1 MKSILKIPKETAQRL
16 AIYSSLLSDEHELAT
31 GKQGVLQTIEH
42 LGYVQIDTISVIER
56 AHKHTIWNRRPDF
69 TDDLLHELLAEDKR
83 ILEYW
88 GHAHSYLPMKDFR
101 YTLPL
106 KERRS
111 NPESAWHK
119 RITEMAGH
127 LKEPVL
133 ERITNEGPV
142 SSKDFKDSDTVEGGW
157 GSYKHTSV
165 ALDLL
170 FMEGHIMVAE
180 RQNFQRYYDLT
191 ERVLPEVIDTSKPST
206 EEMGRYLVE
215 STLRS
220 YGLATDREIK
230 EHIQL
235 GLMSEIK
242 EALEIMTESGE
253 IVPVEVAGIDNQI
266 YYVFPETLDSI
277 DSLSALDQQVSILS
291 PFDNLIIQRERIERF
306 FDFDYRLECYTPKKK
321 RVYGYFV
328 LPILYGNE
336 FAARLDAKND
346 RKTNTLIIRNLML
359 EPGFDDIDSFLPHLA
374 SEIREFAVFNNC
386 QHYEFENI
394 SPQYIKEPLA
404 KMIK

>member
-1 MKSILKIPKETAQRL
+1 
-16 AIYSSLLSDEHELAT
+16 
-31 GKQGVLQTIEH
+31 
-42 LGYVQIDTISVIER
+42 
-56 AHKHTIWNRRPDF
+56 
-69 TDDLLHELLAEDKR
+69 
-83 ILEYW
+83 
-88 GHAHSYLPMKDFR
+88 
-101 YTLPL
+101 
-106 KERRS
+106 
-111 NPESAWHK
+111 
-119 RITEMAGH
+119 MAGH